1 MGKFDGVLLISDFDN
16 TLLYTENA
24 LRSGGACPAMAER
37 NLAGIRRFMAEGGRF
52 AVATGRAR
60 EAYRRYAP
68 LVPTNAPTIVDNG
81 GAIYDF
87 PRETYLRQRFLPDT
101 AREDLE
107 AIAEAFPQVSLEL
120 YHDSDLVQAL
130 HPSDWN
136 RQHAKLTGLPFQP
149 IGDLRPETVPLP
161 LAKILFVAEKPVL
174 DDVLALIRERGWTER
189 YEYIFSNEHLLEMTA
204 KGANK
209 GEMCLELKA
218 LLGCHTMICAGDHL
232 NDLSMLRTADRAFC
246 PANAQPEV
254 LNAPGV
260 QKVCHCTD
268 GAIGHIVEILEGEA

>member
-24 LRSGGACPAMAER
+24 LRSGGACPPMAER
-37 NLAGIRRFMAEGGRF
+37 NIAGIRRFMAEGGRF

-60 EAYRRYAP
+60 EAYRRYTA
-68 LVPTNAPTIVDNG
+68 LVPTNAPTVVDNG

-87 PRETYLRQRFLPDT
+87 TRERYLRQRFLPDT
-101 AREDLE
+101 ARQDL
-107 AIAEAFPQVSLEL
+107 ITIMDAFPQVSLEL

-136 RQHAKLTGLPFQP
+136 RQHAKLTGLAFQP
-149 IGDLRPETVPLP
+149 IGDLEPETVPLP
-161 LAKILFVAEKPVL
+161 LAKALFVSEKPVL
-174 DDVLALIRERGWTER
+174 DDVLAFIRDRGWLER
-189 YEYIFSNEHLLEMTA
+189 YEYIFSNDHLLEMTA

-209 GEMCLELKA
+209 GEMCLELKS
-218 LLGCHTMICAGDHL
+218 LLGCRTMLCVGDHL
-232 NDLSMLRTADRAFC
+232 NDLTMLRTADRAFC

-254 LNAPGV
+254 LTAPGV
-260 QKVCHCTD
+260 RPVCHCTD
-268 GAIGHIVEILEGEA
+268 GAIGNIVEILEEEA

>member
-24 LRSGGACPAMAER
+24 LRSGGACPEMAER
-37 NLAGIRRFMAEGGRF
+37 NIRGIHRFMEQGGRF

-60 EAYRRYAP
+60 EAYRRYTA
-68 LVPTNAPTIVDNG
+68 LVPTNAPTVVDNG
-81 GAIYDF
+81 GAIFDF
-87 PRETYLRQRFLPDT
+87 TREKYLAQRFLPDA

-107 AIAEAFPQVSLEL
+107 AIMAAFPQVSLEL

-136 RQHAKLTGLPFQP
+136 RQHARLTGLGFQP

-161 LAKILFVAEKPVL
+161 LAKALFVSEKPVL
-174 DDVLALIRERGWTER
+174 DAVLGFVRDRGWMER
-189 YEYIFSNEHLLEMTA
+189 YEYIFSNDHLLEMTA

-209 GEMCLELKA
+209 GEMCLALKEL
-218 LLGCHTMICAGDHL
+218 LDCRTMICVGDHL
-232 NDLSMLRTADRAFC
+232 NDMSMLRTADRAFC

-254 LNAPGV
+254 LNAPGI
-260 QKVCHCTD
+260 QAVCHCTD
-268 GAIGHIVEILEGEA
+268 GAVGHIVEILEGEA